1 MVKANEFIEKNEE
14 SSLAFKGMTIVGLL
28 RKENVEK
35 VARIGFLE
43 GQLDG
48 LSNVDLVKE
57 DIQKE
62 LDVLTK

>member
-1 MVKANEFIEKNEE
+1 MKLANECIVKNEE
-14 SSLAFKGMTIVGLL
+14 STLAFKGQTIVGIL

-35 VARIGFLE
+35 VARIAFLE
-43 GQLDG
+43 GQLNG
-48 LSNVDLVKE
+48 LSNVDLERE